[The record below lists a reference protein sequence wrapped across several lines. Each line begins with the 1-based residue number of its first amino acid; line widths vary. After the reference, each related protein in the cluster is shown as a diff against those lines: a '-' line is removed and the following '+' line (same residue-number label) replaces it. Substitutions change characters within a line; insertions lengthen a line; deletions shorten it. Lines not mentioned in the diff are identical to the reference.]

1 MWQQN
6 SCFYLFFF
14 YVMDSTC
21 LMGFVLKWPQVCFL
35 LNLLQSTV
43 LFVVKAMAGP
53 VSLELDPI
61 FLKGLSYLHSKSKDS
76 AEKLKAL
83 LDESLARGSDSSYR
97 SSQKDIEVSK
107 GSVPKLSL
115 SKQDSKSSS
124 NSSSSSSSN
133 SSSKASSEKSKKEA
147 EKRPPEKVKVDLAE
161 VDPPKK
167 PRLEKQENRAS
178 PITVQTSKDL
188 LSNMND
194 NDETNADDF
203 AMEMGLACVVCRQ
216 MTVTMGNQLVECQEC
231 HNLYHQ
237 DCHKPQVTDKEVNDP
252 RLVWYCAR
260 CTRQM
265 KRMAQ
270 KPPQKPSPASASS
283 APVVKDTLV
292 KKAELKSKPDTAST
306 FQAFKRTEVKAS
318 TTSANPTSSSTS
330 SSGSGL
336 TGWAAFGAKTNP
348 SIPPGS
354 KLGSLGPSGSSKT
367 LAAPS
372 GQKPVGLSG
381 LAGAKSGLG
390 GSKVP
395 SGGSGNGSSQVPLKP
410 PPPLTL
416 GKQPLSRSSSSENQG
431 KGSASSG
438 ASSPSSSQASA
449 GGNGGNNSG
458 GNGNNGNGSK
468 AAPGDKA
475 PTSQES
481 QLNAM
486 KRLQLVKKK
495 AAQKKLKK

>member
-1 MWQQN
+1 
-6 SCFYLFFF
+6 
-14 YVMDSTC
+14 
-21 LMGFVLKWPQVCFL
+21 
-35 LNLLQSTV
+35 
-43 LFVVKAMAGP
+43 MAGP

-97 SSQKDIEVSK
+97 SLQKEVEVSK
-107 GSVPKLSL
+107 VSVSK
-115 SKQDSKSSS
+115 SKQDSKSSG
-124 NSSSSSSSN
+124 SSVAISGG
-133 SSSKASSEKSKKEA
+133 SSKSSSEKSKKEV
-147 EKRPPEKVKVDLAE
+147 EKRPSEKQVRVDLSE

-167 PRLEKQENRAS
+167 PRLEKQESRSS

-188 LSNMND
+188 LPNISD
-194 NDETNADDF
+194 YDETNADDF

-237 DCHKPQVTDKEVNDP
+237 ECHRPQVTDKEVNDP

-270 KPPQKPSPASASS
+270 KPPQKPSPVSASS
-283 APVVKDTLV
+283 APVVKDTVV
-292 KKAELKSKPDTAST
+292 KKADPKLKTDTAST
-306 FQAFKRTEVKAS
+306 FQAFKRTEVKTPA
-318 TTSANPTSSSTS
+318 TLANPTSSSS
-330 SSGSGL
+330 SSPGSGL
-336 TGWAAFGAKTNP
+336 TGWAAFGAKTSP
-348 SIPPGS
+348 SVPATS
-354 KLGSLGPSGSSKT
+354 KLASSGTSGSSKT
-367 LAAPS
+367 VTAPS

-390 GSKVP
+390 GAKVT
-395 SGGSGNGSSQVPLKP
+395 GSSNGNGSSQAALKT

-416 GKQPLSRSSSSENQG
+416 GKQALNRSSSNESQG

-438 ASSPSSSQASA
+438 ASSPSSSQAPT
-449 GGNGGNNSG
+449 GGNGGNNGG

-468 AAPGDKA
+468 GA

-486 KRLQLVKKK
+486 KRLQIFKKK

>member
-1 MWQQN
+1 
-6 SCFYLFFF
+6 
-14 YVMDSTC
+14 
-21 LMGFVLKWPQVCFL
+21 
-35 LNLLQSTV
+35 
-43 LFVVKAMAGP
+43 MAGP

-76 AEKLKAL
+76 ADKLKAL
-83 LDESLARGSDSSYR
+83 LDDSLARGSDTSYR
-97 SSQKDIEVSK
+97 SLQKDIEVSK
-107 GSVPKLSL
+107 PSKLSL

-124 NSSSSSSSN
+124 SSSSSSS
-133 SSSKASSEKSKKEA
+133 SATKSSSEKSKKDA
-147 EKRPPEKVKVDLAE
+147 EKRSAEKVRVDLGE

-167 PRLEKQENRAS
+167 SRLEKQDNRSS

-188 LSNMND
+188 LPNLND
-194 NDETNADDF
+194 YDETNADDF

-216 MTVTMGNQLVECQEC
+216 MTVSMGNQLVECQEC

-237 DCHKPQVTDKEVNDP
+237 DCHKPQVTDKDVNDP

-270 KPPQKPSPASASS
+270 KPPQKPSPVSASS
-283 APVVKDTLV
+283 TPVVKDTLV
-292 KKAELKSKPDTAST
+292 KKAEPKAKPDTAST
-306 FQAFKRTEVKAS
+306 FQAFKRAEVKAS
-318 TTSANPTSSSTS
+318 GTSGNPTGSSGSSGSS

-336 TGWAAFGAKTNP
+336 TGWAAFGAKTGPANP
-348 SIPPGS
+348 ASS
-354 KLGSLGPSGSSKT
+354 KLGSSSSSGNHKT
-367 LAAPS
+367 LSASS

-390 GSKVP
+390 SAKAA
-395 SGGSGNGSSQVPLKP
+395 GGSNGNGSSQAPLKP

-416 GKQPLSRSSSSENQG
+416 GKQPLNRSSSGENQG
-431 KGSASSG
+431 KGSG
-438 ASSPSSSQASA
+438 SPSSSQASA
-449 GGNGGNNSG
+449 GGNGGSNGG

-468 AAPGDKA
+468 AAAAAAAAAGDKGQ
-475 PTSQES
+475 TSQES
-481 QLNAM
+481 QFNAM
-486 KRLQLVKKK
+486 KRLQMVKKK

>member
-1 MWQQN
+1 M
-6 SCFYLFFF
+6 S
-14 YVMDSTC
+14 
-21 LMGFVLKWPQVCFL
+21 
-35 LNLLQSTV
+35 
-43 LFVVKAMAGP
+43 AMAGP
-53 VSLELDPI
+53 VSLDLDPI

-83 LDESLARGSDSSYR
+83 LDESLSRGSDSSYR
-97 SSQKDIEVSK
+97 SLQKDMEMPKSSVS
-107 GSVPKLSL
+107 KLSL
-115 SKQDSKSSS
+115 NKESKSS
-124 NSSSSSSSN
+124 SSSSSSSN
-133 SSSKASSEKSKKEA
+133 SGSNKSSSEKSKKEA
-147 EKRPPEKVKVDLAE
+147 EKRPAEKVRVELSE
-161 VDPPKK
+161 IDPPKK
-167 PRLEKQENRAS
+167 PRLEKQENRSS

-188 LSNMND
+188 LPNIND
-194 NDETNADDF
+194 YDETNADDF

-283 APVVKDTLV
+283 APVVKDILV
-292 KKAELKSKPDTAST
+292 KKAELKIKTETANS
-306 FQAFKRTEVKAS
+306 FQAFKRTEVKPP
-318 TTSANPTSSSTS
+318 TTLANTTTATSSSS
-330 SSGSGL
+330 SSGL

-348 SIPPGS
+348 SLPASS
-354 KLGSLGPSGSSKT
+354 KLASSGASGSTKT
-367 LAAPS
+367 TPS
-372 GQKPVGLSG
+372 GQKPAGLSG

-390 GSKVP
+390 GTKAA
-395 SGGSGNGSSQVPLKP
+395 GGSNGNGSSQVTLKP

-416 GKQPLSRSSSSENQG
+416 GKQPLNRSSSSESQG
-431 KGSASSG
+431 KVSASSG
-438 ASSPSSSQASA
+438 SSSPSSSQAAA
-449 GGNGGNNSG
+449 GGNGGNNGG

-481 QLNAM
+481 QLNAL
-486 KRLQLVKKK
+486 KRLQMVKKK
-495 AAQKKLKK
+495 AAQKKMKK

>member
-1 MWQQN
+1 
-6 SCFYLFFF
+6 
-14 YVMDSTC
+14 
-21 LMGFVLKWPQVCFL
+21 
-35 LNLLQSTV
+35 
-43 LFVVKAMAGP
+43 MAGP
-53 VSLELDPI
+53 VSLDLDPI
-61 FLKGLSYLHSKSKDS
+61 FLKGLNFLHSKSKDS

-97 SSQKDIEVSK
+97 SSIKDIDLSK
-107 GSVPKLSL
+107 GSVSKLSL
-115 SKQDSKSSS
+115 SKPDLKSSL
-124 NSSSSSSSN
+124 SSSSSSS
-133 SSSKASSEKSKKEA
+133 SSSSTSSKSSSEKSKKEG
-147 EKRPPEKVKVDLAE
+147 EKRPSEKVRVDMGE
-161 VDPPKK
+161 VEPPKK
-167 PRLEKQENRAS
+167 PRLEKQENRSS

-188 LSNMND
+188 LSNIND
-194 NDETNADDF
+194 YDETSADDF

-216 MTVTMGNQLVECQEC
+216 MTVSMGNQLVECQEC

-270 KPPQKPSPASASS
+270 KPPQKPSPASVSS

-292 KKAELKSKPDTAST
+292 KKTELKTKADAAST

-318 TTSANPTSSSTS
+318 TTSANPTGGSASSC
-330 SSGSGL
+330 SGL
-336 TGWAAFGAKTNP
+336 TGWAAFGAKTSP
-348 SIPPGS
+348 SLPTIS
-354 KLGSLGPSGSSKT
+354 KLGSSGPSGSHKN
-367 LAAPS
+367 LPAPS
-372 GQKPVGLSG
+372 GQKPIGLTG
-381 LAGAKSGLG
+381 LGAAKSGLG
-390 GSKVP
+390 SSKTPGS
-395 SGGSGNGSSQVPLKP
+395 SNGNGSSQVPLKA

-416 GKQPLSRSSSSENQG
+416 GKQPLNRASSSESQG
-431 KGSASSG
+431 KGSVSSG
-438 ASSPSSSQASA
+438 ASSPSGSQAGA
-449 GGNGGNNSG
+449 GGNGGS
-458 GNGNNGNGSK
+458 NGNNGNGSK
-468 AAPGDKA
+468 VVPGDKA

>member
-1 MWQQN
+1 MV
-6 SCFYLFFF
+6 FYCSIRRCSQTGSILI
-14 YVMDSTC
+14 
-21 LMGFVLKWPQVCFL
+21 
-35 LNLLQSTV
+35 TV
-43 LFVVKAMAGP
+43 KRKTIVSAMAGP

-97 SSQKDIEVSK
+97 SLQKEVEVSK
-107 GSVPKLSL
+107 VSMSKLSL
-115 SKQDSKSSS
+115 SKQESKSSG
-124 NSSSSSSSN
+124 SSSTSSSA
-133 SSSKASSEKSKKEA
+133 SSKSSSEKSKKDV
-147 EKRPPEKVKVDLAE
+147 EKRPLEKQVRVDLSE
-161 VDPPKK
+161 VEPPKK
-167 PRLEKQENRAS
+167 PRLEKQESRSS

-188 LSNMND
+188 LPNISD
-194 NDETNADDF
+194 YDETNADDF

-237 DCHKPQVTDKEVNDP
+237 ECHRPQVTDKEVNDP

-283 APVVKDTLV
+283 APVVKDTVV
-292 KKAELKSKPDTAST
+292 KKTDPKLKTDTTST
-306 FQAFKRTEVKAS
+306 FQAFKRTEVKPPA
-318 TTSANPTSSSTS
+318 TLANPTSSSS
-330 SSGSGL
+330 SSPGSGL

-348 SIPPGS
+348 SVPATS
-354 KLGSLGPSGSSKT
+354 KLASSGPSGSSKT
-367 LAAPS
+367 LTAPS

-390 GSKVP
+390 GAKVT
-395 SGGSGNGSSQVPLKP
+395 GSSNGNGSGQATLKP

-416 GKQPLSRSSSSENQG
+416 GKQALNRSSSGESQG
-431 KGSASSG
+431 KGSASPG
-438 ASSPSSSQASA
+438 AGSPSGSQAAA
-449 GGNGGNNSG
+449 GGNGGNNGG

-468 AAPGDKA
+468 GA

-481 QLNAM
+481 QANAM
-486 KRLQLVKKK
+486 KRLQIFKKK

>member
-1 MWQQN
+1 
-6 SCFYLFFF
+6 
-14 YVMDSTC
+14 
-21 LMGFVLKWPQVCFL
+21 
-35 LNLLQSTV
+35 
-43 LFVVKAMAGP
+43 MAGP

-83 LDESLARGSDSSYR
+83 LDESLARGSDTSYR
-97 SSQKDIEVSK
+97 TSQKDIELSK
-107 GSVPKLSL
+107 GSVSKLIL

-124 NSSSSSSSN
+124 SSSSSSN
-133 SSSKASSEKSKKEA
+133 SSGSSKSSSEKSKKEG
-147 EKRPPEKVKVDLAE
+147 EKRSSEKVRVDLAE
-161 VDPPKK
+161 VDTPKK
-167 PRLEKQENRAS
+167 PRLEKQENRSS

-188 LSNMND
+188 LPNISD
-194 NDETNADDF
+194 YDETNADDF

-270 KPPQKPSPASASS
+270 KPPQKPSPVSASS

-292 KKAELKSKPDTAST
+292 KKTELKAKPDTAST
-306 FQAFKRTEVKAS
+306 FQAFKRTEVKTS
-318 TTSANPTSSSTS
+318 TTSANPTSSNSS

-336 TGWAAFGAKTNP
+336 TGWAAFGAKTSP
-348 SIPPGS
+348 SLPVSS
-354 KLGSLGPSGSSKT
+354 KLSSSGPSGSNKAMAT
-367 LAAPS
+367 PS

-390 GSKVP
+390 GAKIP
-395 SGGSGNGSSQVPLKP
+395 GSGNGNGSSQVPLKA

-416 GKQPLSRSSSSENQG
+416 GKQSLNRSSSSESQG
-431 KGSASSG
+431 KGSSTSG
-438 ASSPSSSQASA
+438 AGSPGSSQSSA
-449 GGNGGNNSG
+449 GGNAAAGSNGG

-468 AAPGDKA
+468 VPPGEKA

>member
-1 MWQQN
+1 
-6 SCFYLFFF
+6 
-14 YVMDSTC
+14 
-21 LMGFVLKWPQVCFL
+21 
-35 LNLLQSTV
+35 
-43 LFVVKAMAGP
+43 MAAP

-83 LDESLARGSDSSYR
+83 LDESLSRGSDTSYR
-97 SSQKDIEVSK
+97 LVQKDLEVK
-107 GSVPKLSL
+107 GSVSKLSF

-124 NSSSSSSSN
+124 SSSSIL
-133 SSSKASSEKSKKEA
+133 SSKSSSEKSKKDTDRRPS
-147 EKRPPEKVKVDLAE
+147 EKIRVELGD

-167 PRLEKQENRAS
+167 LRLEKQDRSS
-178 PITVQTSKDL
+178 PVTVQTSKDL
-188 LSNMND
+188 LPNIND
-194 NDETNADDF
+194 YDETNADVF

-216 MTVTMGNQLVECQEC
+216 MTVSMGNQLVECQEC

-283 APVVKDTLV
+283 APVVIKDTLV
-292 KKAELKSKPDTAST
+292 KKTEFKTKLDTTST
-306 FQAFKRTEVKAS
+306 FQAFKRTEVKTS
-318 TTSANPTSSSTS
+318 TTSANPTSSNSAT
-330 SSGSGL
+330 SGSGL
-336 TGWAAFGAKTNP
+336 TGWAAFGAKTSP
-348 SIPPGS
+348 SLNITS
-354 KLGSLGPSGSSKT
+354 KLGSSAGSSGSNKAMT
-367 LAAPS
+367 TPP
-372 GQKPVGLSG
+372 GQKPVT
-381 LAGAKSGLG
+381 
-390 GSKVP
+390 
-395 SGGSGNGSSQVPLKP
+395 LK

-416 GKQPLSRSSSSENQG
+416 GKQPLNRSSSGESQG
-431 KGSASSG
+431 KSSASSSGG
-438 ASSPSSSQASA
+438 ASPGSSSASP
-449 GGNGGNNSG
+449 GSSGTSGSNNGGN
-458 GNGNNGNGSK
+458 NGNNGNGSK
-468 AAPGDKA
+468 VLPGDKA

-481 QLNAM
+481 QLHAM

>member
-1 MWQQN
+1 
-6 SCFYLFFF
+6 
-14 YVMDSTC
+14 
-21 LMGFVLKWPQVCFL
+21 
-35 LNLLQSTV
+35 
-43 LFVVKAMAGP
+43 MAGP

-97 SSQKDIEVSK
+97 SSQKEVEVSK
-107 GSVPKLSL
+107 ASVSKLSL
-115 SKQDSKSSS
+115 SKEPK
-124 NSSSSSSSN
+124 SSSSSSGS
-133 SSSKASSEKSKKEA
+133 SGGSSKSSSEKGKKEG
-147 EKRPPEKVKVDLAE
+147 EKRSSEKARVDVSE

-167 PRLEKQENRAS
+167 PRLEKQENRSS
-178 PITVQTSKDL
+178 PITFQTSKDL
-188 LSNMND
+188 LPNIND
-194 NDETNADDF
+194 YDETNADDF

-283 APVVKDTLV
+283 APVVKDPLV
-292 KKAELKSKPDTAST
+292 KKTELKAKTDTTST
-306 FQAFKRTEVKAS
+306 FQAFKRTEVKPPA
-318 TTSANPTSSSTS
+318 TLANPTNSSAS

-348 SIPPGS
+348 SLPATS
-354 KLGSLGPSGSSKT
+354 KLASSGPSGSSKT
-367 LAAPS
+367 MAAPA
-372 GQKPVGLSG
+372 QKPAGLPG
-381 LAGAKSGLG
+381 LTGAKSGLG
-390 GSKVP
+390 SAKAAGNNN
-395 SGGSGNGSSQVPLKP
+395 GNGSSQVTLKP

-416 GKQPLSRSSSSENQG
+416 GKQSLNRSLSGDNQG
-431 KGSASSG
+431 KGSVSTG
-438 ASSPSSSQASA
+438 AGSPGSSQT
-449 GGNGGNNSG
+449 GGNGGSNGG

-468 AAPGDKA
+468 AAPADKA

>member
-1 MWQQN
+1 
-6 SCFYLFFF
+6 
-14 YVMDSTC
+14 
-21 LMGFVLKWPQVCFL
+21 
-35 LNLLQSTV
+35 
-43 LFVVKAMAGP
+43 MAGP

-83 LDESLARGSDSSYR
+83 LEESLARGSDSSYR
-97 SSQKDIEVSK
+97 SLQKEVEVSK
-107 GSVPKLSL
+107 GSGSKLSS
-115 SKQDSKSSS
+115 SKQDTK
-124 NSSSSSSSN
+124 SSSSSSSG
-133 SSSKASSEKSKKEA
+133 SSSGSNKSSSEKSKKEG
-147 EKRPPEKVKVDLAE
+147 EKRPSEKVRIDVGE
-161 VDPPKK
+161 VEPPKK

-188 LSNMND
+188 LPNIND
-194 NDETNADDF
+194 YDETNADDF

-237 DCHKPQVTDKEVNDP
+237 DCHKTPVTDKEVNDP

-283 APVVKDTLV
+283 APVVKDTMV
-292 KKAELKSKPDTAST
+292 KKTELKLKTDTAST
-306 FQAFKRTEVKAS
+306 FQAFKRTEVKPPA
-318 TTSANPTSSSTS
+318 TLAAPPSSSTS
-330 SSGSGL
+330 SSSSGL

-348 SIPPGS
+348 SLPATS
-354 KLGSLGPSGSSKT
+354 KLVSSGPSGSSKT
-367 LAAPS
+367 LTAPS
-372 GQKPVGLSG
+372 AQKPVGLSG
-381 LAGAKSGLG
+381 LTGAKSGLG
-390 GSKVP
+390 GAKIAGNSN
-395 SGGSGNGSSQVPLKP
+395 GNGSSQVTLKP

-416 GKQPLSRSSSSENQG
+416 GKQTLSRSLSGDGQG
-431 KGSASSG
+431 KGSSASGS
-438 ASSPSSSQASA
+438 SSPSSSQTAT
-449 GGNGGNNSG
+449 GGNGGNNGG

-468 AAPGDKA
+468 VPPGDKA

-481 QLNAM
+481 QLIAM
-486 KRLQLVKKK
+486 KRLHMVKKK
-495 AAQKKLKK
+495 AAQKKMKK

>member
-1 MWQQN
+1 
-6 SCFYLFFF
+6 
-14 YVMDSTC
+14 
-21 LMGFVLKWPQVCFL
+21 
-35 LNLLQSTV
+35 
-43 LFVVKAMAGP
+43 MAGP

-97 SSQKDIEVSK
+97 SSIKDVDLSK
-107 GSVPKLSL
+107 GSVSKLSL
-115 SKQDSKSSS
+115 SKPDLKSSL
-124 NSSSSSSSN
+124 SSSSSSS
-133 SSSKASSEKSKKEA
+133 SSSTSSKSSSEKSKKEG
-147 EKRPPEKVKVDLAE
+147 EKRLSEKVRVDLGE

-167 PRLEKQENRAS
+167 PRLEKQENRSS

-188 LSNMND
+188 LPNIND
-194 NDETNADDF
+194 YDETSADDF

-270 KPPQKPSPASASS
+270 KPPQKPSSASVSS
-283 APVVKDTLV
+283 APIVKDTLV
-292 KKAELKSKPDTAST
+292 KKTELKTKADTAST

-318 TTSANPTSSSTS
+318 ATSANPTSSSS
-330 SSGSGL
+330 SSCSGL
-336 TGWAAFGAKTNP
+336 TGWAAFGAKTSP
-348 SIPPGS
+348 TLPASS
-354 KLGSLGPSGSSKT
+354 KLGSSGQSGSHKNLPT
-367 LAAPS
+367 PS
-372 GQKPVGLSG
+372 GQKPAGLTG
-381 LAGAKSGLG
+381 LGAAKSGLG
-390 GSKVP
+390 STKTPGS
-395 SGGSGNGSSQVPLKP
+395 GNGNGSSQVPLKP

-416 GKQPLSRSSSSENQG
+416 GKQPLNRASSSESQG
-431 KGSASSG
+431 KGSVSSG
-438 ASSPSSSQASA
+438 ASSPSSSQAGA
-449 GGNGGNNSG
+449 GGNGANNGG

>member
-1 MWQQN
+1 
-6 SCFYLFFF
+6 
-14 YVMDSTC
+14 
-21 LMGFVLKWPQVCFL
+21 
-35 LNLLQSTV
+35 
-43 LFVVKAMAGP
+43 MAGP
-53 VSLELDPI
+53 VSLDLDPI

-107 GSVPKLSL
+107 GSVSKLSL

-124 NSSSSSSSN
+124 GSSSSSSS
-133 SSSKASSEKSKKEA
+133 SGSSKSSSEKSKKEG
-147 EKRPPEKVKVDLAE
+147 EKRPSEKVRVDLGE

-167 PRLEKQENRAS
+167 PRLEKQENRSS

-188 LSNMND
+188 LPNIND
-194 NDETNADDF
+194 YDETNADDF

-292 KKAELKSKPDTAST
+292 KKTEFKSKPDTAST
-306 FQAFKRTEVKAS
+306 FQAFKRTEVKAN
-318 TTSANPTSSSTS
+318 TTSANPTSSSSS

-336 TGWAAFGAKTNP
+336 TGWAAFGAKTSP
-348 SIPPGS
+348 SLPPSS
-354 KLGSLGPSGSSKT
+354 KLGSSGPSGSSKT
-367 LAAPS
+367 LTAPS

-381 LAGAKSGLG
+381 LAGAKSGVG

-395 SGGSGNGSSQVPLKP
+395 SGGNGNGSSQVPLKP

-416 GKQPLSRSSSSENQG
+416 GKQPLNRSSSAENQG

-438 ASSPSSSQASA
+438 AGSPSSSQASA
-449 GGNGGNNSG
+449 GGNGGNNGG

-468 AAPGDKA
+468 VPPGDKA

>member
-1 MWQQN
+1 MITGIIG
-6 SCFYLFFF
+6 CAAFHL
-14 YVMDSTC
+14 
-21 LMGFVLKWPQVCFL
+21 
-35 LNLLQSTV
+35 
-43 LFVVKAMAGP
+43 AMSGS
-53 VSLELDPI
+53 VSLELDPL

-97 SSQKDIEVSK
+97 SLQKEAEVSK
-107 GSVPKLSL
+107 VSVSKLSL
-115 SKQDSKSSS
+115 SKQDSKSSG
-124 NSSSSSSSN
+124 SSSN
-133 SSSKASSEKSKKEA
+133 SSSGSSKSSSEKSKKDV
-147 EKRPPEKVKVDLAE
+147 EKRPSEKVRVDLSE

-167 PRLEKQENRAS
+167 PRLEKQENRSS

-188 LSNMND
+188 LPNISD
-194 NDETNADDF
+194 YDETNADDF

-237 DCHKPQVTDKEVNDP
+237 ECHRPQVTDKEVNDP

-283 APVVKDTLV
+283 TPVVKDTVV
-292 KKAELKSKPDTAST
+292 KKTDLKLKTDTTST
-306 FQAFKRTEVKAS
+306 FQAFKRTEVKPPA
-318 TTSANPTSSSTS
+318 TSANPTSSNS
-330 SSGSGL
+330 SSPGSGL

-348 SIPPGS
+348 SAPATS
-354 KLGSLGPSGSSKT
+354 KLSSSGPSGSSKT
-367 LAAPS
+367 LTAPS

-390 GSKVP
+390 AKVTGS
-395 SGGSGNGSSQVPLKP
+395 SNGNGSSQATLKP
-410 PPPLTL
+410 PPPLNL
-416 GKQPLSRSSSSENQG
+416 GKQTLSRSSSGESQG
-431 KGSASSG
+431 KGSSSSG
-438 ASSPSSSQASA
+438 AGSPSSSQAAA
-449 GGNGGNNSG
+449 GGNGGNNGG

-468 AAPGDKA
+468 GT

-481 QLNAM
+481 QLHAM
-486 KRLQLVKKK
+486 KRLQILKKK
-495 AAQKKLKK
+495 TAQKKLKK